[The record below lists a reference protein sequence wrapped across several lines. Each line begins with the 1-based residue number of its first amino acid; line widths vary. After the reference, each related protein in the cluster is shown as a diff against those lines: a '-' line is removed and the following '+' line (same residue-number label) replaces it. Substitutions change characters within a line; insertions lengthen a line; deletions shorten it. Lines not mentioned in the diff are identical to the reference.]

1 MFFCT
6 KQAKMHSK
14 DINHEKK
21 AGGFLPTGLV
31 FLMTNLNDKVAQ
43 SGPQENLLNFDQRR
57 SYKWRYRKLDR

>member
-43 SGPQENLLNFDQRR
+43 SGPQENLLNFDQ
-57 SYKWRYRKLDR
+57 